1 MEDFNINLGDRIKKL
16 RHMKN
21 LTLQDVANFTG
32 FSKAL
37 ISQIENNVV
46 TPPISTLA
54 KIAKVLNVKMV
65 YFFEE
70 DLDFKDYYLVKK
82 NDRKIAYRE
91 GAKHGYIYEELAH
104 IKNNDIFE
112 SFIVTIKP
120 EHREKKLFSHDGYE
134 FMYMLQG
141 GIRMYLNNDLVTL
154 EEGDSIS
161 FSSKIPHYAETLDDK
176 EAKILSIRMK
186 SVNVKSLINSMK
198 KGE

>member
-1 MEDFNINLGDRIKKL
+1 MEEFNINIGERIKRL
-16 RHMKN
+16 RHLKN

-70 DLDFKDYYLVKK
+70 DLDFKEYYLVKK
-82 NDRKIAYRE
+82 NERKIAYRE

-120 EHREKKLFSHDGYE
+120 EDREKKLFSHDGYE
-134 FMYMLQG
+134 FMYIISG
-141 GIRMYLNNDLVTL
+141 GIKMFLNNDLVVL

-161 FSSKIPHYAETLDDK
+161 FSSKIPHYAESLNGKD
-176 EAKILSIRMK
+176 AQILSIRMR
-186 SVNVKSLINSMK
+186 SVDVKALMSSIK